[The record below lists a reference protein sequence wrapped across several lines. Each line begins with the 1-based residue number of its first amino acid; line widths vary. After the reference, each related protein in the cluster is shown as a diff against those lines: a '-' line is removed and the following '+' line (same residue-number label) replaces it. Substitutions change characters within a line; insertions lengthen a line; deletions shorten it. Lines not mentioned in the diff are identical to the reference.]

1 MVKCSNLSVKTRNKV
16 LLENISFSVNRGEFC
31 VILGKNGSGKTSL
44 LRTLS
49 GNFKFDGEISINSQ
63 SLKTMQAK
71 NRAKQMAIMS
81 QILPQPAISVRN
93 LLAFGRQPYTG
104 LSGTLSQKDWEIV
117 DKTLKDCFLEN
128 LADAKVNL
136 LSGGER
142 RKAFFGMMLVQQA
155 PLLLADEPCA
165 NLDVEYSRLILS
177 MLKERKNFG
186 DTILCILHDVNDA
199 LELADRILLLD
210 CGKLV
215 FNGKPE
221 DFIRQNLA
229 KKYFSLSPC
238 TCIDE
243 NGKKNLIYR

>member
-1 MVKCSNLSVKTRNKV
+1 MVKCNNLSVKTRNKV
-16 LLENISFSVNRGEFC
+16 LLENISFEVNRGEFC

-49 GNFKFDGEISINSQ
+49 GNYDFSGEILINSEP
-63 SLKTMQAK
+63 LKRMKAK
-71 NRAKQMAIMS
+71 NRAKKMAVMS

-93 LLAFGRQPYTG
+93 LLSFGRQPYTG

-117 DKTLKDCFLEN
+117 DKILKECSLEN
-128 LADAKVNL
+128 LAENKVNL

-155 PLLLADEPCA
+155 PLLMADEPCA
-165 NLDVEYSRLILS
+165 NLDVEYSKLILS
-177 MLKERKNFG
+177 MLKERKNLG
-186 DTILCILHDVNDA
+186 DTIICILHDVNDA

-210 CGKLV
+210 NGNLV
-215 FNGKPE
+215 FNGKPQ
-221 DFIRQNLA
+221 DFIEQNLA

-238 TCIDE
+238 ICIDE
-243 NGKKNLIYR
+243 NGEKNLIYR